1 MNIKKNFK
9 FIFLFPL
16 LITFV
21 FLFLCKTEIFQ
32 KFELSTYDWRMKH
45 SRELK
50 TTGKIVLVY
59 IGDTTLKTIGNWPFG
74 RNWYAEFNKVMS
86 EYGAKAVVYD
96 ILFLDPSNNPEDDFL
111 FCQTINDSGNVILP
125 SYFSSLS
132 AGGKCLQAEK
142 YHPPYSLFQ
151 SFAREEGFINCPP
164 DLDGVIR
171 KYPLFIEY
179 ENTMHP
185 SLGIAV
191 AEHYLMDK
199 YLTRKLEKRNVILYG
214 EKQQLK
220 IPVDK
225 SCSALL
231 YFYPDIKDFPNYSFI
246 QVLQS
251 YFHEKKGNTG
261 SVNPMEFKDKI
272 VIVGHTASGT
282 TDIRAIPGTS
292 NYYMMGVHATFL
304 ENLLQSTFIRKL
316 EKPINYGIPFILT
329 VILACLMCVFSIW
342 ASFILAMSLTGLVI
356 YGSFLLFNSNYLWI
370 EIIPAVSII
379 LFTYLSLTVFQFI
392 KERVEKLKVK
402 STFSRYLSPPVMEKL
417 MDNPDMVKLGG
428 EEKLLTVLFADIR
441 DFTSIS
447 EKLSPEKTVQFLN
460 KLLNIMVENVFKFK
474 GTLDKFIGDAIMVIY
489 GAPVEDEKHALKA
502 VSSAI
507 EMIEN
512 LKKFPGIGNIGIGI
526 NTGPMVIGNI
536 GSEKRLEY
544 TVIGDA
550 VNLASRLENM
560 AKPGEILL
568 GEETYL
574 KVKEE
579 IKCEFAGSVSI
590 KGKELPQKIYRVAAE
605 NFKQLQKK

>member
-1 MNIKKNFK
+1 M
-9 FIFLFPL
+9 
-16 LITFV
+16 
-21 FLFLCKTEIFQ
+21 
-32 KFELSTYDWRMKH
+32 
-45 SRELK
+45 
-50 TTGKIVLVY
+50 
-59 IGDTTLKTIGNWPFG
+59 
-74 RNWYAEFNKVMS
+74 
-86 EYGAKAVVYD
+86 
-96 ILFLDPSNNPEDDFL
+96 
-111 FCQTINDSGNVILP
+111 
-125 SYFSSLS
+125 
-132 AGGKCLQAEK
+132 
-142 YHPPYSLFQ
+142 
-151 SFAREEGFINCPP
+151 
-164 DLDGVIR
+164 
-171 KYPLFIEY
+171 
-179 ENTMHP
+179 
-185 SLGIAV
+185 
-191 AEHYLMDK
+191 
-199 YLTRKLEKRNVILYG
+199 EKRNVILYG
-214 EKQQLK
+214 EKQQFK

-225 SCSALL
+225 SCSTLL

-605 NFKQLQKK
+605 NFKQLQKNDKLQDNVQRRQE